1 MPCVS
6 ATHTW
11 WNKKRRQIDKETRHI
26 ATDLCF
32 RPCAC
37 IFSLVFVE
45 PGERLDSG
53 TGHVNGKRRHIHD
66 FDVEVEVHFDNAIPA
81 VNANEFAC
89 SDLTP
94 NQYTCSLMQRQI
106 RITTQVGPMR

>member
-1 MPCVS
+1 M
-6 ATHTW
+6 
-11 WNKKRRQIDKETRHI
+11 RDI
-26 ATDLCF
+26 AKDLCS

-37 IFSLVFVE
+37 IFSYVFVE

-106 RITTQVGPMR
+106 RITTQVGPMRLNRGEAICRAMWACCSWA